1 MYYKNEKKPWKY
13 SWYIPGNSSVDE
25 NNDKEAYQSLKIV
38 AKTVSTHVRG
48 DEEAGPTVP
57 RWKILCIVQF
67 LEII

>member
-1 MYYKNEKKPWKY
+1 MYFLD
-13 SWYIPGNSSVDE
+13 SSPEDE
-25 NNDKEAYQSLKIV
+25 NNDNDDYQSLKIV